1 MLKAVKQVGKPLAF
15 TITSV
20 LVTFRPYSPLSCF
33 VLLFC
38 GSNWRI
44 SSSLDCLVL
53 TRPQD
58 IVFIFLYHPHLFQT
72 VPINCF
78 SVFTRGTCILPKL
91 EAKMQWVIFFPCP
104 AIKSESVLPVT
115 PTRCCLHDHYE
126 RPYWLSYCV
135 IRRVSLL
142 ASYFYYIPFSNPSYP
157 LQLKHPKP
165 IIKKKKTLLIISVK
179 MEYY

>member
-91 EAKMQWVIFFPCP
+91 EAKMQWVMFFP
-104 AIKSESVLPVT
+104 VLPSNQNQ
-115 PTRCCLHDHYE
+115 CCQLLPPAAVFMTIMKD
-126 RPYWLSYCV
+126 LTGSLT
-135 IRRVSLL
+135 VSLEE
-142 ASYFYYIPFSNPSYP
+142 SRYWP
-157 LQLKHPKP
+157 LISITYLSPIHP
-165 IIKKKKTLLIISVK
+165 IHCNWSIQNQSLKKKKNTFNYIC
-179 MEYY
+179 

>member
-1 MLKAVKQVGKPLAF
+1 MLKALKQVWKPLAF
-15 TITSV
+15 TITYV
-20 LVTFRPYSPLSCF
+20 LVTFRPYSLLSCF

-38 GSNWRI
+38 SSNWWI

-78 SVFTRGTCILPKL
+78 SMFTHGTYILPKI

-104 AIKSESVLPVT
+104 AIKSGSVLPVT
-115 PTRCCLHDHYE
+115 PTHCCLHDHYE
-126 RPYWLSYCV
+126 RPYCLSYCV

-142 ASYFYYIPFSNPSYP
+142 ASYFYYIPFSNQSYP

-165 IIKKKKTLLIISVK
+165 IIKKKKLLIMPVK
-179 MEYY
+179 VEYY